1 MVAEVGRGRL
11 SWVSLLATATGTAT
25 ARRAVGRRAVR
36 IADAV
41 AGTGLLAF
49 GCALAA
55 SAA

>member
-1 MVAEVGRGRL
+1 MVAGVGRGRL
-11 SWVSLLATATGTAT
+11 SWVSLLATGTAT